1 MAFRQWVQYIIVLR
15 EQDSFTLNLEAICL
29 CSPQNAGYLV
39 GVGALL
45 LLHDAGRRPLVRC
58 FSIRDAGGTFAGR
71 GAITGRITR
80 QGTARQRER
89 DGRTAESGFRLSRI
103 AAVVGGAIRP
113 GPIGANG
120 AIRLRRALRVLL
132 RGGAG
137 PGAIRPE
144 GCTGDIPGAIRSICA
159 A

>member
-29 CSPQNAGYLV
+29 CSPQNAGYLP

-45 LLHDAGRRPLVRC
+45 LLHDAGRRPLARC

-71 GAITGRITR
+71 DAITGRITR
-80 QGTARQRER
+80 RVIARQRER

-103 AAVVGGAIRP
+103 AVVVGGEIRP
-113 GPIGANG
+113 GPIDGNG
-120 AIRLRRALRVLL
+120 AIRLRREPRGLL

-137 PGAIRPE
+137 PGAIRPG

>member
-29 CSPQNAGYLV
+29 CSPQNAGYLP

-45 LLHDAGRRPLVRC
+45 LLHDAGRRPLARC
-58 FSIRDAGGTFAGR
+58 FSIRDAGGMFAGR
-71 GAITGRITR
+71 VAITGRITR
-80 QGTARQRER
+80 RVIARQRER

-103 AAVVGGAIRP
+103 AVVVGGEIRP
-113 GPIGANG
+113 GPIGAARYG
-120 AIRLRRALRVLL
+120 ETPTRGPFAAHGGPIRC
-132 RGGAG
+132 GPIAG
-137 PGAIRPE
+137 